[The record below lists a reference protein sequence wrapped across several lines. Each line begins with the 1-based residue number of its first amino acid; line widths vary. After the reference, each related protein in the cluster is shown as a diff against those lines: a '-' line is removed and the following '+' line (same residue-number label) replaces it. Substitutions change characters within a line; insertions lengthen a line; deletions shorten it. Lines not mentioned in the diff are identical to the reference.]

1 MWWKVDTEEDQ
12 WEKEMDQAVAKRN
25 YAEAERLSKNLY
37 NLQVAQAVRDATA
50 KADYELFKMVGVS
63 KSLDPQRD
71 ENKPRPML
79 DWKYA
84 FAAK

>member
-1 MWWKVDTEEDQ
+1 
-12 WEKEMDQAVAKRN
+12 MDQAVAKRN
-25 YAEAERLSKNLY
+25 YAEAERLSKNMY